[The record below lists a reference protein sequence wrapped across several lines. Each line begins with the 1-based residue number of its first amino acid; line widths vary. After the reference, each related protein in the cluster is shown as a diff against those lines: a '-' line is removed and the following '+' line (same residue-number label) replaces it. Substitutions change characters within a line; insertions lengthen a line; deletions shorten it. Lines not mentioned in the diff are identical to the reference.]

1 MSEFLYFAM
10 IIGGI
15 FIALVLFIG
24 GLTTVGTRISKHYD
38 EVNCHSFAKQANRE
52 TKFVTYSFWA
62 WDCLTPTADGKWI
75 STHNLR
81 EFGETP

>member
-1 MSEFLYFAM
+1 MDFVGVIA
-10 IIGGI
+10 GI
-15 FIALVLFIG
+15 LLVLVLFVG
-24 GLTTVGTRISKHYD
+24 GLTVAGTRISKHYD
-38 EVNCHSFAKQANRE
+38 EVNCHSFAEQANRQ

-75 STHNLR
+75 STKNLR